1 MRLNIKIWGDS
12 LKEFWS
18 YGDEGGLV
26 TSKFSAPLVAKLQ
39 YHKLILSSKKEYYS
53 SLVSSASDNPKR
65 LWQTINKL
73 IHHKSSS
80 PLPTTSPGTSL
91 ADSFASFFHR
101 QNIQT
106 PSFSHQQP
114 WYIISALTLSSC
126 YSPDFQVFIPAS
138 ESEIHKIVTNCRTS
152 NMIHI
157 PSQLG
162 FSKNVHPYLFLQ
174 SPVLST
180 SLSFLASFIPLKESV
195 ISPLLKKPILDK
207 QELSQLPT
215 DIEYV
220 YHFKNNRMCRQIQ
233 SHGSPHF
240 QQSIQF
246 SSVSLQQTLLNWNS
260 SFVHPQSPCQCNR
273 ITESVVFG
281 NYAAVA
287 ANMPNR
293 EFRAPNVV
301 SEMSKLW
308 F

>member
-39 YHKLILSSKKEYYS
+39 YHKLILSTKKEYYS

-73 IHHKSSS
+73 LHRKSSS

-114 WYIISALTLSSC
+114 DTSSPHSPSPPATPLISRFSFLPQSPKSTRSWPTAEQAIWFTSHPNLASQRMFIRTCFYNHQYCQPLSHFWPVSSPSRNLSSLHCLRNPFWINRNSPNYRPISNLSIIS
-126 YSPDFQVFIPAS
+126 
-138 ESEIHKIVTNCRTS
+138 KI
-152 NMIHI
+152 
-157 PSQLG
+157 
-162 FSKNVHPYLFLQ
+162 
-174 SPVLST
+174 
-180 SLSFLASFIPLKESV
+180 
-195 ISPLLKKPILDK
+195 
-207 QELSQLPT
+207 
-215 DIEYV
+215 IE
-220 YHFKNNRMCRQIQ
+220 CRQIP

-246 SSVSLQQTLLNWNS
+246 SSLNWNS

-301 SEMSKLW
+301 SEMPKLW